1 MIYNS
6 VYTLFVLINKA
17 VIEKNVKTQSTEW
30 EEIFVT
36 PIYDK
41 GLVLRI
47 HNKLLQFDNKK

>member
-1 MIYNS
+1 M
-6 VYTLFVLINKA
+6 
-17 VIEKNVKTQSTEW
+17 KTQSTEW

-47 HNKLLQFDNKK
+47 HNKFDNKK